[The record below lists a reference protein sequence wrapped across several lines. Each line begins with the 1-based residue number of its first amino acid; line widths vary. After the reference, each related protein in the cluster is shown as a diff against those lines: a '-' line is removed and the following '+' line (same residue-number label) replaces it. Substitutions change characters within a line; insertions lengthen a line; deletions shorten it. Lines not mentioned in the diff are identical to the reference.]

1 MLYMSFGFLAL
12 KDFKIMCISNMLVL
26 AYLMKVITEMRRTF
40 LFFNTR
46 NVFYC
51 DNNVK
56 KYCLEESSW
65 WYCMVVSLNSSH
77 GEVYSKQL
85 CKLCSNSVEV
95 FILLFDW
102 DTYIYS

>member
-1 MLYMSFGFLAL
+1 LTMLYMSFGFLAP

-46 NVFYC
+46 NAFDC

-56 KYCLEESSW
+56 KYCLEDSSW
-65 WYCMVVSLNSSH
+65 WWSYGS
-77 GEVYSKQL
+77 
-85 CKLCSNSVEV
+85 
-95 FILLFDW
+95 
-102 DTYIYS
+102 TYPL

>member
-40 LFFNTR
+40 LFFITR

-51 DNNVK
+51 DRGRRTLVLIIINN
-56 KYCLEESSW
+56 
-65 WYCMVVSLNSSH
+65 N
-77 GEVYSKQL
+77 
-85 CKLCSNSVEV
+85 
-95 FILLFDW
+95 
-102 DTYIYS
+102 